1 MKLRRD
7 ERSFP
12 TALSRGKFHI
22 VLRYNLMTTFRLGT
36 LYRYKND
43 EVIFSTFDGEG
54 NMTTSGSARMRLTYL
69 LGIFCIALCASA
81 LARAEPAGKVLSADG
96 AALVL
101 RGSHILRLSRGA
113 AVESGDQIHTGTD
126 GKVLVVFAD
135 SGLVWIRA
143 NSDFVVDEYS
153 FAQGRR
159 ETAFFSLL
167 KGGARSVTGLIG
179 RRTRS
184 NFRLRVPVATIGIRG
199 TDFSVVMC
207 QRDCRDSDGN
217 AAAKGIYG
225 EVIQGRIAVTPFEDR
240 LLERE
245 FAAGEF
251 FHLADERS
259 SPTPLFL
266 PPPFLR
272 SAQDEQA
279 RFTERTGIVIAP
291 LAPIIGGSGNGPGGS
306 GRPPGSGGLPG
317 ALTGGLT
324 GIGNV
329 TGTLTGGLIGIGNVT
344 GDLTGSLTGTLD
356 GALHALPLSSALG
369 PTLGNL
375 TQTLSSLTLTSPLA
389 GTTPIAPT
397 IGLPGGTP
405 IAPPISGAPIVP
417 PISGTPIVPPISGT
431 PIVPPVSGTPIV
443 PPVSGTPIGLPIGTP
458 NLPPITPPS

>member
-1 MKLRRD
+1 
-7 ERSFP
+7 
-12 TALSRGKFHI
+12 
-22 VLRYNLMTTFRLGT
+22 
-36 LYRYKND
+36 
-43 EVIFSTFDGEG
+43 
-54 NMTTSGSARMRLTYL
+54 MTTSGNARMRLTRA
-69 LGIFCIALCASA
+69 LGILCIAFCAAA
-81 LARAEPAGKVLSADG
+81 LAVSAHAEPAGKVLSADG
-96 AALVL
+96 DALVL
-101 RGSHILRLSRGA
+101 RGSHILRLFRGA

-199 TDFSVVMC
+199 TDFSVVIC
-207 QRDCRDSDGN
+207 QRDCKDSDGST
-217 AAAKGIYG
+217 AAKGIYG

-259 SPTPLFL
+259 TPTPLFL

-291 LAPIIGGSGNGPGGS
+291 LPPIIGGPGNGTG
-306 GRPPGSGGLPG
+306 GSGGLPGIGGVPG

-324 GIGNV
+324 GIGDV
-329 TGTLTGGLIGIGNVT
+329 TGTLTGGLTRRIRNVLGGSLT
-344 GDLTGSLTGTLD
+344 GDPTGSLTGTLD
-356 GALHALPLSSALG
+356 GALQSLPLSSALD

-375 TQTLSSLTLTSPLA
+375 TQTLSSLALTSSLV

-417 PISGTPIVPPISGT
+417 PISGAPIVPPISGT

-443 PPVSGTPIGLPIGTP
+443 PPVSGTPIVPPISGTPIGLPIGTP
-458 NLPPITPPS
+458 SLPPITPPTPITPPLPPLLGGR

>member
-1 MKLRRD
+1 M
-7 ERSFP
+7 
-12 TALSRGKFHI
+12 A
-22 VLRYNLMTTFRLGT
+22 
-36 LYRYKND
+36 
-43 EVIFSTFDGEG
+43 
-54 NMTTSGSARMRLTYL
+54 TSGNARMRLTRA
-69 LGIFCIALCASA
+69 LGILCIAFCAA
-81 LARAEPAGKVLSADG
+81 VLAVPAQAESAGKVLSADG
-96 AALVL
+96 DVLVL
-101 RGSHILRLSRGA
+101 RGSHILRHSRGA

-126 GKVLVVFAD
+126 GKVLIVFAD

-153 FAQGRR
+153 FAQGHR

-199 TDFSVVMC
+199 TDFSVVIC
-207 QRDCRDSDGN
+207 QRDCKESDGST
-217 AAAKGIYG
+217 AAKGIYG
-225 EVIQGRIAVTPFEDR
+225 GVIQGRIAVTPFEDR

-291 LAPIIGGSGNGPGGS
+291 LPPIIGGPGNGTG
-306 GRPPGSGGLPG
+306 GSGGLPG
-317 ALTGGLT
+317 IGGLPGVGGVTGVLSGGLT
-324 GIGNV
+324 GIGD
-329 TGTLTGGLIGIGNVT
+329 LTGGLTRGIRNVLGGSLT

-356 GALHALPLSSALG
+356 GALQSLPLSSALDS
-369 PTLGNL
+369 TLGNL
-375 TQTLSSLTLTSPLA
+375 TQTLSSLTLTSPLV
-389 GTTPIAPT
+389 GTTPIAPP
-397 IGLPGGTP
+397 IGLPGG
-405 IAPPISGAPIVP
+405 I
-417 PISGTPIVPPISGT
+417 PIVPPISGT

-443 PPVSGTPIGLPIGTP
+443 PPISGAPIVPPVSGTPIGLPIGTP
-458 NLPPITPPS
+458 SVPPITPPSPITPPLPPLLGGR